1 MIDRRKNP
9 REFFVAGWDP
19 YILSLVS
26 DGKAWDQ
33 RLDPIARTREPEP
46 TRWTTIFGR
55 RYAFDAHRWL
65 KNRDTAVASTTKT

>member
-26 DGKAWDQ
+26 NGKTWDRQ
-33 RLDPIARTREPEP
+33 LDSTGRNRKLGP
-46 TRWTTIFGR
+46 TRWRTMLLQRLSPRTR
-55 RYAFDAHRWL
+55 R
-65 KNRDTAVASTTKT
+65 